1 MPSSRKFSPKA
12 LANQPILCYNIGDID
27 IFTRNE
33 EFFRMNANHST
44 SRKKSKAPT
53 NRVQAYPARR
63 LTLPYAAAR
72 SVLALRGVK
81 LRLTD
86 GTGGK
91 LTPPCVVLCNHGS
104 FIDFIYAGALLR
116 KHAPHFVVARLY
128 FYRKSFG
135 RLLRSVGCFP
145 KSMFETDLESAQNCL
160 RVLRSGGVLAMM
172 PEARLSTA
180 GRFEDIQPGTYSFLK
195 KAGAPIYTVRINGD
209 YLADPKW
216 GKGLRRGS
224 VVEATLELL
233 ADGETVKA
241 MSVEELRELVESRLT
256 YDELAWLA
264 TRPTLRYRSRR
275 MAEGLENI
283 LTTCPLCGGVYTLSA
298 KRKSVKCARCGRL
311 TDVSPR
317 YAFSEGFP
325 YRDFAEWYYDQLE
338 KLRVRVLADPDYS
351 LSSPVTYYL
360 PPDECGSP
368 KGKRREGLCPVGRG
382 VCTLSRQGLVYRG
395 TVCGEEKEIS
405 FPAESIYRLL
415 FGAGINFELYKDG
428 CIHYFVPDEPR
439 SCVEWYMTSLILTD
453 EKANAER
460 SAEAA
465 ASI

>member
-1 MPSSRKFSPKA
+1 MNTKHTPARTPSKVPA
-12 LANQPILCYNIGDID
+12 
-27 IFTRNE
+27 
-33 EFFRMNANHST
+33 
-44 SRKKSKAPT
+44 
-53 NRVQAYPARR
+53 NRVKTYPARR
-63 LTLPYAAAR
+63 LVLPYATAR
-72 SVLALRGVK
+72 AVLFLRGVK

-86 GTGGK
+86 RTEGDLKT
-91 LTPPCVVLCNHGS
+91 PCVVLCNHGS
-104 FIDFIYAGALLR
+104 FIDFVYAGSLLR

-128 FYRKSFG
+128 FYRKGFG
-135 RLLRSVGCFP
+135 KLLRSVGCFP

-160 RVLRSGGVLAMM
+160 RVLRGGGVLAMM

-180 GRFEDIQPGTYSFLK
+180 GRFEDIQPGTYTFLK

-233 ADGETVKA
+233 ADGEAVKS
-241 MSVEELRELVESRLT
+241 MSADELHGLVEARLD

-264 TRPTLRYRSRR
+264 AHPEIKYHSRR

-283 LTTCPLCGGVYTLSA
+283 LTTCPVCGGVYTLST
-298 KRKSVKCARCGRL
+298 KKNHVYCAHCGKL

-317 YAFSEGFP
+317 YAFSNGFA
-325 YRDFAEWYYDQLE
+325 YKNFAEWYRDQLD
-338 KLRVRVLADPDYS
+338 KLRSRVTDDPDYC
-351 LSSPVTYYL
+351 LTSPVTYYL

-382 VCTLSRQGLVYRG
+382 ICTLNRRGLTYRG
-395 TVCGEEKEIS
+395 SVCGEDREIF

-415 FGAGINFELYKDG
+415 FGAGINFELYRDG
-428 CIHYFVPDEPR
+428 VIHYFVPDEPR
-439 SCVEWYMTSLILTD
+439 SCVEWYMTSLVMTD
-453 EKANAER
+453 ER
-460 SAEAA
+460 ISAEGAPA
-465 ASI
+465 ASVST